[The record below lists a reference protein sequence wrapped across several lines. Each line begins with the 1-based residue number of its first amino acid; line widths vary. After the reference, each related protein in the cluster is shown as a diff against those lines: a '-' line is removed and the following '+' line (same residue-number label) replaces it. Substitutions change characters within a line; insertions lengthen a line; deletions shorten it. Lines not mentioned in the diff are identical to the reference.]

1 MSLVSL
7 TRTLAATSLCI
18 SMSAA
23 LFADTRLSIQHTE
36 SGKQPQIQTVMVTS
50 GKVRMEQGTVDDT
63 LLLYD
68 QANNTFFAIQPN
80 DKSYME
86 FDPEKA
92 GEMMDQ
98 ASQMQQQMMAQLQER
113 LKEMPEEQRE
123 QMMNRSGQMMPGLPP
138 GLPEEPVRYEPR
150 GGSDSI
156 GGFVCKWV
164 EAYQGE
170 RKVRELCLADP
181 SAMGMPSGD
190 KDTMMAMQ
198 SSMKALTKRLGSAG
212 MFQDNMPD
220 GFPVHVRHFGSNG
233 QVTSEQQVQ
242 GVSHDKLDA
251 SLFEVPAGYQK
262 SELPTLPPR

>member
-1 MSLVSL
+1 M

-18 SMSAA
+18 SMSTA
-23 LFADTRLSIQHTE
+23 LFADTRLSIRHTE
-36 SGKQPQIQTVMVTS
+36 PGKQPQIQTVMVTS
-50 GKVRMEQGTVDDT
+50 GKVRMEQGNVDDS
-63 LLLYD
+63 LLLYH
-68 QANNTFFAIQPN
+68 QANNTFIAIQPN

-98 ASQMQQQMMAQLQER
+98 ASQMQQQIMAQLQES

-123 QMMNRSGQMMPGLPP
+123 QMMKMMNRSGKTMP

-150 GGSDSI
+150 GGRDSI
-156 GGFVCKWV
+156 DGFVCKWV

-181 SAMGMPSGD
+181 SSMGMPSGD
-190 KDTMMAMQ
+190 EDTMMAMQ
-198 SSMKALTKRLGSAG
+198 SSMKVLVKRMGSAG

-242 GVSHDKLDA
+242 DVSHDKLDA

-262 SELPTLPPR
+262 HQLPTLPPQ